1 MKILIADDEPHI
13 RELVRLYLSRE
24 GYELEFA
31 VDGQEAL
38 EKALIL
44 KPDLIVLDLMMPKL
58 DGFEVTKGIRQHSD
72 LPILML
78 TVRREDPV
86 KVAGLELGAD
96 DYLTKPFN
104 PKELV
109 ARVKA
114 ILRRT
119 DGIQRSGVDVQ
130 VGSLHLNRQRREAEL
145 GGEPLKLRTKEFD
158 LLFAL
163 AQNLHSVMTR
173 EQLLGLVWGYTFSG
187 ETRTV
192 DVHINHVRQHLQGSD
207 LVIETLRGV
216 GYKLTLQDGV
226 SAGSSLS
233 GAGDGRGD

>member
-1 MKILIADDEPHI
+1 M
-13 RELVRLYLSRE
+13 
-24 GYELEFA
+24 
-31 VDGQEAL
+31 
-38 EKALIL
+38 
-44 KPDLIVLDLMMPKL
+44 
-58 DGFEVTKGIRQHSD
+58 
-72 LPILML
+72 
-78 TVRREDPV
+78 
-86 KVAGLELGAD
+86 AGLELGAD